1 MTIFTYKNLSL
12 AMALVLS
19 GSMALSSNA
28 MAADAANATLAI
40 NQVGDID
47 LTCEQISQEV
57 NDMQDLIQDAL
68 NDQDNGN
75 MTKRGM
81 GVVETVGTY
90 AVGSLG
96 GALGIMAA
104 GLVVSHAANGRVE
117 DAENVIDAAAQRRSF
132 MAGIYNVK
140 GCTGPLDLA
149 DIEPASGHEKGADAA
164 YERKPRY
171 ND

>member
-1 MTIFTYKNLSL
+1 M
-12 AMALVLS
+12 LS
-19 GSMALSSNA
+19 GSAVLTSQA
-28 MAADAANATLAI
+28 MASDTLNPTLAI

-68 NDQDNGN
+68 NEQDNGK

-117 DAENVIDAAAQRRSF
+117 DAENIIDAAAQRRSF

-149 DIEPASGHEKGADAA
+149 NIEPASGHEKGADAS
-164 YERKPRY
+164 YKRKPRY